1 MGTYSQI
8 DIVKILRSKQVTL
21 FRLSDLS
28 RLLNSKHTQTLYKQ
42 VERLVAKQLIKQL
55 TKGTYQFSFSSVDD
69 FTLANFLC
77 RPSYISLESAL
88 SLYGIITGFPYQIT
102 SLTTRKPCVYMIENK
117 EFSYSRIA
125 PHLFWGY
132 EKRGEYLIAEKEKAL
147 ADYLYFYSKG
157 LRSAVWDEL
166 DTTLVDQKKLLE
178 YIKQFHNTTMEKVV
192 KKIYDNR

>member
-8 DIVKILRSKQVTL
+8 DIVKVLRLKQITL
-21 FRLSDLS
+21 FSLSDLA
-28 RLLNSKHTQTLYKQ
+28 RLLHSKNTQTLYKQ

-77 RPSYISLESAL
+77 RPSYVSLESAL
-88 SLYGIITGFPYQIT
+88 SLYGIITGFPYQVT
-102 SLTTRKPCVYMIENK
+102 SLTTRKPCMYTIENK

-125 PHLFWGY
+125 PQLFWGY
-132 EKRGEYLIAEKEKAL
+132 EKKEDYLLAEKEKAL

-157 LRSAVWDEL
+157 LRGAVWDEF
-166 DTTLVDQKKLLE
+166 DVSQVDPKKFRAFVRR
-178 YIKQFHNTTMEKVV
+178 FHNDTMEKVME
-192 KKIYDNR
+192 KIL